1 MNKKFKEIRV
11 LDYSYPSTST
21 SDNCQNEHYRFEFVY
36 SGTISKI
43 KAFLTSSAKSIKC
56 NNSVTDSHDL
66 VFTPTSLK
74 QVIKAMENTDISND
88 NIKIY
93 CEGAPITMD
102 RKTNRIPFVF
112 VKNIGYEEFVELLST
127 QFNQAEDF
135 PSIKTKLNKL
145 LTSNH
150 KNNQNQEDS
159 FIK

>member
-1 MNKKFKEIRV
+1 
-11 LDYSYPSTST
+11 
-21 SDNCQNEHYRFEFVY
+21 
-36 SGTISKI
+36 
-43 KAFLTSSAKSIKC
+43 
-56 NNSVTDSHDL
+56 
-66 VFTPTSLK
+66 
-74 QVIKAMENTDISND
+74 
-88 NIKIY
+88 
-93 CEGAPITMD
+93 MD

-135 PSIKTKLNKL
+135 HSIKTKLNKL

>member
-1 MNKKFKEIRV
+1 MNKKFKEIRI

-21 SDNCQNEHYRFEFVY
+21 SDNRQNEHYRFEFVY
-36 SGTISKI
+36 SGTINKI

-56 NNSVTDSHDL
+56 NDSVTDNHDL

-74 QVIKAMENTDISND
+74 QVIKAMENTDISNN

-112 VKNIGYEEFVELLST
+112 VKNIGYEEFVELLSA
-127 QFNQAEDF
+127 QFNQSEDF
-135 PSIKTKLNKL
+135 PSIKTKLNKI

-150 KNNQNQEDS
+150 KNNQNQEDT